1 MHSPIHPKINA
12 ICIETRDLIFD
23 LQKYLIKEDPEEYRY
38 TFLGKKKHACN

>member
-23 LQKYLIKEDPEEYRY
+23 LQKYLINEEGYRY